1 MPLPGRDFRPL
12 ALVVL
17 SAMTSVIPA
26 GILAAQDAPQVA
38 VTAAT
43 PTAPVTV
50 GDLEIEPIEKV
61 IVRVEKVCGALV
73 VVVLKEPVAVVLRSS
88 SGTWRVDLADLDRPG
103 AQDGANTASGSRRH
117 GGMVGTAAQPYQQPS
132 NRGSQREST
141 AAVAVVDSAGSPC
154 HAAVPGGDPGLV
166 RVQRT

>member
-1 MPLPGRDFRPL
+1 
-12 ALVVL
+12 V
-17 SAMTSVIPA
+17 A
-26 GILAAQDAPQVA
+26 GKEMSEARSG
-38 VTAAT
+38 T
-43 PTAPVTV
+43 PVTV